1 MHSASLFPFHDHP
14 NASLSSTGHHTSTH
28 TQTDCPNKHTE
39 DMQECLHWP
48 TCCSN
53 TRTKKDTDIHTHIH
67 TYIPWAW
74 RLAGT
79 WVAVRTGRAAA
90 RRWQSSG
97 CGSSRLWVPS
107 CPAWGLWTPDPE
119 THTHTHTILH
129 YFPVSSF
136 IKAKKKKITNT
147 VIRFQLAISNH
158 HRWCYASCCTDSC
171 SDLCREL
178 WRWKNNIFNLEEM

>member
-67 TYIPWAW
+67 TLGVAAS
-74 RLAGT
+74 RNLGGGT
-79 WVAVRTGRAAA
+79 DWQGRSEEVAEF
-90 RRWQSSG
+90 
-97 CGSSRLWVPS
+97 RLWIITSVSPIVP
-107 CPAWGLWTPDPE
+107 GLRAVNTRSWN
-119 THTHTHTILH
+119 THTHTILH

-136 IKAKKKKITNT
+136 IKAKKKKSQI
-147 VIRFQLAISNH
+147 QLLDFS
-158 HRWCYASCCTDSC
+158 
-171 SDLCREL
+171 
-178 WRWKNNIFNLEEM
+178 